1 MSFVGLRVVF
11 AARRAALK
19 CGILKV
25 KQAYFTDSDCYIF
38 RRRFDL
44 DCIILEVIINN
55 DINKFPHSI
64 IIEGNNPCANHY
76 LYLFIIIPEN

>member
-11 AARRAALK
+11 AARRSALK

-25 KQAYFTDSDCYIF
+25 KQAYFTDSDCYSDGLTLIVLF
-38 RRRFDL
+38 Y
-44 DCIILEVIINN
+44 LEVIN

-64 IIEGNNPCANHY
+64 II
-76 LYLFIIIPEN
+76 IPEN

>member
-25 KQAYFTDSDCYIF
+25 KQAYFTDSDCYSDGLTLIVLF
-38 RRRFDL
+38 Y
-44 DCIILEVIINN
+44 LEVTLN
-55 DINKFPHSI
+55 DIYLNKFPHSI
-64 IIEGNNPCANHY
+64 
-76 LYLFIIIPEN
+76 PEN

>member
-44 DCIILEVIINN
+44 DCIILEVIYIINN

-64 IIEGNNPCANHY
+64 II
-76 LYLFIIIPEN
+76 PEN